1 MKNLKSFPF
10 ERNRYFYG
18 KLLSVDD
25 FETEQKYVNDKRRTI
40 NRFLFGTGVVCGL
53 HAVEV
58 DDESIS
64 VEPGLALDFAGRE
77 IVVDEP
83 VIRRVA
89 ELEGYD
95 SGDGK
100 RDTGF
105 YYLCLEYREEAAE
118 LMHNVAGTTGNSSGE
133 YNKYKEGYR
142 LFLTQTEPE
151 REVFS
156 PRQLYEESCTVYSG
170 QGIRITQVLPRYLEM
185 GMQTVLRIEIEN
197 TGQQEEFSFE
207 YELILSFLSHQGSTM
222 VRVSF
227 HEKDHAKDQRY
238 TLEIPLKA
246 AYVHD
251 VAAEASL
258 AFGSFSLHIGGR
270 EYSTAEH
277 ITSRARISARD
288 SSQVLQEEY
297 YKSAMDFI
305 VDHTF
310 QQSIYLAKIYVVK
323 AADACMIERIE
334 QLPFQQTIMH
344 TEITTAMIHKLAD
357 EMKRIIPTDPGTAG
371 HMELPP
377 KKKEKKAMRAAYG
390 EIVFDLEHVLPGD
403 VLYSDSII
411 HGLGFEPVTIV
422 LGYEVDDGFSDSQFT
437 VFGDASVFRKQD
449 EEFEAALGAKVD
461 VREGSFVI
469 GMKVL
474 KNEDAMSVK
483 VHWTALRHLARKSEV
498 QKKKSMYIQPDIPDL
513 YLNESIVFSAVT
525 EGFQDERLKWTVKDL
540 DGGVIDKNGK
550 YTAPENPGVFQ
561 INVSSTAYPEV
572 KATTFVVVR
581 EKKEI

>member
-1 MKNLKSFPF
+1 
-10 ERNRYFYG
+10 
-18 KLLSVDD
+18 
-25 FETEQKYVNDKRRTI
+25 
-40 NRFLFGTGVVCGL
+40 
-53 HAVEV
+53 
-58 DDESIS
+58 
-64 VEPGLALDFAGRE
+64 
-77 IVVDEP
+77 
-83 VIRRVA
+83 
-89 ELEGYD
+89 
-95 SGDGK
+95 
-100 RDTGF
+100 
-105 YYLCLEYREEAAE
+105 
-118 LMHNVAGTTGNSSGE
+118 
-133 YNKYKEGYR
+133 
-142 LFLTQTEPE
+142 
-151 REVFS
+151 
-156 PRQLYEESCTVYSG
+156 
-170 QGIRITQVLPRYLEM
+170 
-185 GMQTVLRIEIEN
+185 
-197 TGQQEEFSFE
+197 
-207 YELILSFLSHQGSTM
+207 
-222 VRVSF
+222 
-227 HEKDHAKDQRY
+227 
-238 TLEIPLKA
+238 
-246 AYVHD
+246 
-251 VAAEASL
+251 
-258 AFGSFSLHIGGR
+258 
-270 EYSTAEH
+270 
-277 ITSRARISARD
+277 
-288 SSQVLQEEY
+288 
-297 YKSAMDFI
+297 
-305 VDHTF
+305 
-310 QQSIYLAKIYVVK
+310 
-323 AADACMIERIE
+323 
-334 QLPFQQTIMH
+334 
-344 TEITTAMIHKLAD
+344 
-357 EMKRIIPTDPGTAG
+357 
-371 HMELPP
+371 
-377 KKKEKKAMRAAYG
+377 MRAAYG